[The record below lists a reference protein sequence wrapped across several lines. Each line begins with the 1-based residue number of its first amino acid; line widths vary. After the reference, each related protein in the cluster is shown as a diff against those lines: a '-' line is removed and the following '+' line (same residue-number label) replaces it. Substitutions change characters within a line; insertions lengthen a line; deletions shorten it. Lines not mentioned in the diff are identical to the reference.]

1 MRWNQFG
8 NDPTRASALGD
19 VLLGAALAG
28 RQLTETKLAVVHG
41 QVAKV
46 LGASELP
53 PEVVAHLRIF
63 EPLRFDLGTACKRLA
78 LEGPRDR
85 IALMKAVSLVIHAEG
100 AVQPEERAY
109 ALRVATQL
117 GVPWNEVL
125 DLVGMPS
132 RPSTGPRTRP
142 EPRQQ

>member
-8 NDPTRASALGD
+8 NDPVKASALGD
-19 VLLGAALAG
+19 VLLGAAMAG

-46 LGASELP
+46 MGASVLP
-53 PEVVAHLRIF
+53 DEVVAHMQLF
-63 EPLRFDLGTACKRLA
+63 EPLRFDLGSACKRLG

-85 IALMKAVSLVIHAEG
+85 IALMKAVSVVIHAEG
-100 AVQPEERAY
+100 AVLPEERAY

-132 RPSTGPRTRP
+132 RPSTGPRPRP
-142 EPRQQ
+142 VPRQQ